1 MLSLHQGCV
10 QRTPWAVHT
19 SRRGGPLLGWLR
31 TGRAGHCGSLRL
43 VPDQRVKPTR
53 RGRAATRR
61 SLHTGLTARTTG
73 IAKVKRSAT
82 IGGAM
87 PLRAIAYVS
96 EASRNLTEPRLQ
108 QLVAEAVQFNE
119 SVDVTGTLLF
129 DGSRFLQY
137 LEGPEAG
144 INAAY
149 TRILA
154 AGSHSGIVELNRGRV
169 GRRQFPHWRMRSV
182 RVDELALGKI
192 AISDWTGFVRSAS
205 ALDSGS
211 SALDR
216 LLSVSPLQT
225 DAGAGETLEPYR
237 QSVR

>member
-1 MLSLHQGCV
+1 
-10 QRTPWAVHT
+10 
-19 SRRGGPLLGWLR
+19 
-31 TGRAGHCGSLRL
+31 
-43 VPDQRVKPTR
+43 
-53 RGRAATRR
+53 
-61 SLHTGLTARTTG
+61 
-73 IAKVKRSAT
+73 
-82 IGGAM
+82 M
-87 PLRAIAYVS
+87 PFRAIAYVS
-96 EASRNLTEPRLQ
+96 EASPRLTEERLQ
-108 QLVAEAVQFNE
+108 QLVADAVQFNE

-205 ALDSGS
+205 ALESGA

-216 LLSVSPLQT
+216 LLSISQLRT
-225 DAGAGETLEPYR
+225 DAGAGATLVPYG
-237 QSVR
+237 QWVR

>member
-31 TGRAGHCGSLRL
+31 TGRAGHCGGLRL
-43 VPDQRVKPTR
+43 VPDQRVNAMGK
-53 RGRAATRR
+53 GYATVRR
-61 SLHTGLTARTTG
+61 SLHTDLTAPTIRV
-73 IAKVKRSAT
+73 AKVERSAT
-82 IGGAM
+82 TGGAM
-87 PLRAIAYVS
+87 PFRALAYVS
-96 EASRNLTEPRLQ
+96 EASRNLTELRLQ

-129 DGSRFLQY
+129 DGSRLLQY

-154 AGSHSGIVELNRGRV
+154 ASSHSGIVELNRGRV

>member
-1 MLSLHQGCV
+1 MCAQADTYSATQPRV
-10 QRTPWAVHT
+10 NAMRK
-19 SRRGGPLLGWLR
+19 
-31 TGRAGHCGSLRL
+31 GH
-43 VPDQRVKPTR
+43 
-53 RGRAATRR
+53 ATVRR
-61 SLHTGLTARTTG
+61 SLHTDLTART
-73 IAKVKRSAT
+73 IRVAMVERSAT
-82 IGGAM
+82 TGGAM
-87 PLRAIAYVS
+87 PFRAIAYVS
-96 EASRNLTEPRLQ
+96 EASRNLTEQRLQ

-144 INAAY
+144 IKAAY
-149 TRILA
+149 MRILGA
-154 AGSHSGIVELNRGRV
+154 SSHSGIVELNRGRV

-205 ALDSGS
+205 ALDSGK

-216 LLSVSPLQT
+216 LLSVSQSHT
-225 DAGAGETLEPYR
+225 EAGAASITEPDGQLAR
-237 QSVR
+237 

>member
-1 MLSLHQGCV
+1 
-10 QRTPWAVHT
+10 
-19 SRRGGPLLGWLR
+19 
-31 TGRAGHCGSLRL
+31 
-43 VPDQRVKPTR
+43 
-53 RGRAATRR
+53 
-61 SLHTGLTARTTG
+61 
-73 IAKVKRSAT
+73 
-82 IGGAM
+82 M
-87 PLRAIAYVS
+87 PFRAIAYVS
-96 EASRNLTEPRLQ
+96 EASRSLTEERLQ
-108 QLVAEAVQFNE
+108 RLVAEAVQFNE

-149 TRILA
+149 ARILA

-205 ALDSGS
+205 ALESGA

-216 LLSVSPLQT
+216 LLSVSQLQT
-225 DAGAGETLEPYR
+225 DAGAGETLEPYG
-237 QSVR
+237 QLVR